1 LPVVRP
7 LDEQTVLITGST
19 DGLGL
24 ATAEALA
31 KRGTA
36 VLVHGRSEQKLER
49 ALARLGADRGARVRG
64 FLADLSSLER
74 VRWLARDVERC
85 VDRIDVL
92 VNNAGVA
99 VMDGRQTSRDGFE
112 LTFAVN
118 YLSHFLLTAEL
129 LPLLAGSAPARIVN
143 VASIG
148 QAPVD
153 LDDPMA
159 EEGEYDGFL
168 AYRQSKLAQI
178 MFTLEL
184 AERLGEAGVA
194 DLTVNAL
201 HPATLMDTQMVRGS
215 FGRTMSDVADGVES
229 LTRLIAE
236 RELDGVSGRY
246 FDQLEEAAPDPQAYD
261 AGARRRLW
269 TLSEDLVGERFEVKR

>member
-1 LPVVRP
+1 MRP
-7 LDEQTVLITGST
+7 LDEQTILITGST

-24 ATAEALA
+24 ASAERLA
-31 KRGTA
+31 RRGA
-36 VLVHGRSEQKLER
+36 EVLVHGRSEQKLER
-49 ALARLGADRGARVRG
+49 ALAKLGADRGARVRG

-74 VRWLARDVERC
+74 VRSLARDVARSA
-85 VDRIDVL
+85 DRIDVL

-99 VMDGRQTSRDGFE
+99 VMDGRRESQDGFE

-129 LPLLAGSAPARIVN
+129 LPLVRRSAPARIVN

-148 QAPVD
+148 QAEVD
-153 LDDPMA
+153 LEDLMA
-159 EEGEYDGFL
+159 EAREYDGFL

-178 MFTLEL
+178 MFTFEL
-184 AERLGEAGVA
+184 AERLREGGVD

-215 FGRTMSDVADGVES
+215 FGRAMNEVDEGAEA
-229 LTRLIAE
+229 LTRLVADP
-236 RELDGVSGRY
+236 ELDGVSGRY
-246 FDQLEEAAPDPQAYD
+246 FDQLEEGAPHEQAHD
-261 AGARRRLW
+261 ADTRRRLW
-269 TLSEDLVGERFEVKR
+269 ALSEELVGERFVIEG

>member
-1 LPVVRP
+1 MRP
-7 LDEQTVLITGST
+7 LDEQTILITGST

-24 ATAEALA
+24 ASAERLA
-31 KRGTA
+31 RRGA
-36 VLVHGRSEQKLER
+36 EVLVHGRSEQKLER
-49 ALARLGADRGARVRG
+49 ALAKLGATRGARVRG

-74 VRWLARDVERC
+74 VRSLARDVARSA
-85 VDRIDVL
+85 DRIDVL

-99 VMDGRQTSRDGFE
+99 VMDGRRESQDGFE

-129 LPLLAGSAPARIVN
+129 LPLVRRSAPARIVN

-148 QAPVD
+148 QAEVD
-153 LDDPMA
+153 LEDLMA
-159 EEGEYDGFL
+159 EAREYDGFL

-178 MFTLEL
+178 MFTFEL
-184 AERLGEAGVA
+184 AERLREGGVD

-215 FGRTMSDVADGVES
+215 FGRAMNEVDEGAEA
-229 LTRLIAE
+229 LTRLVADP
-236 RELDGVSGRY
+236 ELDGVSGRY
-246 FDQLEEAAPDPQAYD
+246 FDQLEEGAPHEQAHD
-261 AGARRRLW
+261 SDTRRRLW
-269 TLSEDLVGERFEVKR
+269 ALSEELVGERFEIEG

>member
-1 LPVVRP
+1 MRP
-7 LDEQTVLITGST
+7 LDEQTILITGST

-31 KRGTA
+31 KRGAA

-49 ALARLGADRGARVRG
+49 ALAKLGQDRGARVRG
-64 FLADLSSLER
+64 FLADLGSFEQ
-74 VRWLARDVERC
+74 VRRLARDVRRLT
-85 VDRIDVL
+85 DRLDVL

-99 VMDGRQTSRDGFE
+99 VMDGRRESADGIE

-129 LPLLAGSAPARIVN
+129 MSLVRSSAPARIVN

-159 EEGEYDGFL
+159 ERREYDGFL

-178 MFTLEL
+178 MFTVEL
-184 AERLGEAGVA
+184 AERLREAETEDV
-194 DLTVNAL
+194 TVNAL

-215 FGRTMSDVADGVES
+215 FGRAMSEVEEGVEALSRLVADPELEGV
-229 LTRLIAE
+229 T
-236 RELDGVSGRY
+236 GRY
-246 FDQLEEAAPDPQAYD
+246 FDQLEEGAPDPQAYD
-261 AGARRRLW
+261 QDVRRRLW
-269 TLSEDLVGERFEVKR
+269 ELSEELVGERFEV

>member
-1 LPVVRP
+1 VRP
-7 LDEQTVLITGST
+7 VDEQTILITGST

-31 KRGTA
+31 KRGAA

-64 FLADLSSLER
+64 FLADLASLER
-74 VRWLARDVERC
+74 VRWLAQDVERC
-85 VDRIDVL
+85 VDRVDVL

-99 VMDGRQTSRDGFE
+99 VMDGRRTSQDGFE

-129 LPLLAGSAPARIVN
+129 LPLLHASAPARIVN

-153 LDDPMA
+153 LEDPMA
-159 EEGEYDGFL
+159 EVGEYDGFL

-184 AERLGEAGVA
+184 AERLQTAGVE
-194 DLTVNAL
+194 DVTVNAL

-215 FGRTMSDVADGVES
+215 YGRAMSEVADGVEA
-229 LTRLIAE
+229 LTRLIADP
-236 RELDGVSGRY
+236 ELDGASGRY
-246 FDQLEEAAPDPQAYD
+246 FDQLEEGAADPQAYD
-261 AGARRRLW
+261 AEARRRLW
-269 TLSEDLVGERFEVKR
+269 ELSEELVGERFEIEG